1 MSPLATL
8 IVNWA
13 VLTIGLGIWCGG
25 WTLYGRWAK
34 KKDKMGA
41 LNFAWIMG
49 GMPALLA
56 VYRYVY
62 YIMVFTE
69 SAKKTIH

>member
-1 MSPLATL
+1 
-8 IVNWA
+8 
-13 VLTIGLGIWCGG
+13 
-25 WTLYGRWAK
+25 
-34 KKDKMGA
+34 MGA
-41 LNFAWIMG
+41 LNLAWIMG

-56 VYRYVY
+56 VYRYIY